1 MSDYNLYDFT
11 INSDEQLLEAVHNAA
26 KYGCPPMVYINGMYY
41 ELPYLKKE
49 HNEED

>member
-26 KYGCPPMVYINGMYY
+26 KHGYPPMVLINGMYY
-41 ELPYLKKE
+41 ELPYLKEK
-49 HNEED
+49 DGD